1 MHFEPDTIYHIYN
14 QGNNRQPIFFKPE
27 NYLFFLQKMRKY
39 LLPHGDLLC
48 YCLMPNHF
56 HWLFFVREV
65 SVAKSS
71 SDSPGDSKSP
81 GEYVPQSVV
90 VAESGVD
97 LKSPPDSRMRSLN
110 DSIAILLRS
119 YTRAI
124 NLQED
129 GRSGSL
135 FRKETKAK
143 DGWIEGFISL
153 EDRRTRSQF
162 WNDFGYTCFQYI
174 HENPVKAGLVT
185 RAQDWLYSSCQDYVG
200 LRKGTLC
207 NQSLAKELLNLP

>member
-71 SDSPGDSKSP
+71 GDSPGDFKSP
-81 GEYVPQSVV
+81 GEYVPQT
-90 VAESGVD
+90 
-97 LKSPPDSRMRSLN
+97 LN
-110 DSIAILLRS
+110 ESIAILLRS

-124 NLQED
+124 NKQE
-129 GRSGSL
+129 GRSGAL
-135 FRKETKAK
+135 FREDTKAK
-143 DGWIEGFISL
+143 DGWIDGFISL

-185 RAQDWLYSSCQDYVG
+185 HAQDWLYSSAQDYAG